1 MWLYILHII
10 TFRSGSY
17 NETLMFYKKKIDIN
31 LYVAQMSLP
40 PRYRRCTI
48 APLLS
53 AIRVT
58 DILAP
63 RNPMLWCG
71 VAQTYRQNI
80 SARGPK
86 LQINDNLAI

>member
-1 MWLYILHII
+1 MV
-10 TFRSGSY
+10 
-17 NETLMFYKKKIDIN
+17 YKKKIDIN

-48 APLLS
+48 APLLF

-58 DILAP
+58 DILAQ

-71 VAQTYRQNI
+71 VAQTYRQNL

-86 LQINDNLAI
+86 LQINDHLAIFKKLHPLISVNVIYSLWYE